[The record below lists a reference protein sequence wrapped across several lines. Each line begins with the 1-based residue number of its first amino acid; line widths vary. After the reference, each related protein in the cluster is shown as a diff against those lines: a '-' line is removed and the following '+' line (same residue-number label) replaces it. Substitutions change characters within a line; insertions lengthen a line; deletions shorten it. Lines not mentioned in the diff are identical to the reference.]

1 MNTIVLDL
9 NDVAQDLAAVIRRL
23 REFGDRAVLVD
34 AAGPLAEITPVV
46 RSDGIEADQT
56 RSAGTAASDGKLP
69 ERTGP
74 RVVYSK
80 LTGLPVVTAR
90 PGERMVTSE
99 EIYEELRGS
108 FP

>member
-1 MNTIVLDL
+1 MNTIVLSLDEAALDL
-9 NDVAQDLAAVIRRL
+9 PGVIHRL
-23 REFGDRAVLVD
+23 NKFGGRAMLVG
-34 AAGPLAEITPVV
+34 ATGPMAEITPIVQPDSTETDRRPPAGSRV
-46 RSDGIEADQT
+46 SDQK
-56 RSAGTAASDGKLP
+56 RP